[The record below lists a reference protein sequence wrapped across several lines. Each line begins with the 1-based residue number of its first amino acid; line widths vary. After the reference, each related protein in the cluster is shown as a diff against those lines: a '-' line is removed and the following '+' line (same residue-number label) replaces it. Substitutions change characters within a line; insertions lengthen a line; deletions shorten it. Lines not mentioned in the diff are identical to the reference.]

1 MLKISRLTVEHL
13 ARSCVTDNPQP
24 RISFQLES
32 NKKNVMLEK
41 AEIQIGNWNI
51 ETDSS
56 ILIPYTGT
64 ALQPFSQYRVMVRA
78 VDNQGEEAQSETIF
92 ETGRMKTPW
101 DAEWITDG
109 EYHFKETR
117 VSPRPMTF
125 RKKIPCRK
133 PVKICASLCHCN
145 GNL

>member
-56 ILIPYTGT
+56 IDPGRFP
-64 ALQPFSQYRVMVRA
+64 LQ
-78 VDNQGEEAQSETIF
+78 
-92 ETGRMKTPW
+92 
-101 DAEWITDG
+101 
-109 EYHFKETR
+109 
-117 VSPRPMTF
+117 
-125 RKKIPCRK
+125 
-133 PVKICASLCHCN
+133 
-145 GNL
+145 

>member
-1 MLKISRLTVEHL
+1 MMLKISRLTVEHL

-78 VDNQGEEAQSETIF
+78 VDNQGEEA
-92 ETGRMKTPW
+92 
-101 DAEWITDG
+101 
-109 EYHFKETR
+109 
-117 VSPRPMTF
+117 
-125 RKKIPCRK
+125 
-133 PVKICASLCHCN
+133 
-145 GNL
+145 